1 MASENIINV
10 TDSDFED
17 KVLHSD
23 RPVLVDFWAEWCA
36 PCKSIEPY
44 LSELATQYKDKVI
57 FAKVDIDQNRVSAS
71 QYEIRSMPTF
81 IMFKNGEQ
89 TNLLTGVSPIKIK
102 ELVDKV

>member
-17 KVLHSD
+17 KVLQSD

-44 LSELATQYKDKVI
+44 LAELADQYKDKI
-57 FAKVDIDQNRVSAS
+57 KIAKLDIDRNRVCAS
-71 QYEIRSMPTF
+71 QYDIRSMPTF
-81 IMFKNGEQ
+81 IMFKNGQQ
-89 TNLLTGVSPIKIK
+89 TNLLTGVSPGRIK
-102 ELVDKV
+102 EMVDKV